1 MPPQTLTP
9 ERTIFVGIG
18 STTEQFAMFLP
29 PREDLTVVTGSLPVA
44 SLLGTRKGRVV
55 VLGGSVLTD
64 ELACVGPVAAATVR
78 RYHADL
84 AVLGAAGL
92 SARHGITE
100 LSDEAAEIQR
110 LMIEHSDRLVI
121 VADGSKLGQTH
132 MASVAP
138 ADRISTLIT
147 DAAAPRPGAGRAR
160 GARCRDRPGRA
171 PGRPRRRP
179 PRHAEAGGSPRTKAL
194 PRRPRENDP
203 CGP

>member
-1 MPPQTLTP
+1 
-9 ERTIFVGIG
+9 
-18 STTEQFAMFLP
+18 
-29 PREDLTVVTGSLPVA
+29 VA

-84 AVLGAAGL
+84 AVLGAAGV

-121 VADGSKLGQTH
+121 VADGSKLAEVT
-132 MASVAP
+132 MATVAP
-138 ADRISTLIT
+138 ADRITTLIT
-147 DAAAPRPGAGRAR
+147 DDAAPPQELVELEALGVEIVLVAR
-160 GARCRDRPGRA
+160 GAIREKPVA
-171 PGRPRRRP
+171 RR
-179 PRHAEAGGSPRTKAL
+179 S
-194 PRRPRENDP
+194 REK
-203 CGP
+203 